1 MLCGPGR
8 SQRDY
13 LELAERFETLL
24 ISGIPILDE
33 RKEDA
38 ARRLIHL
45 VDVAYDHRLALFL
58 TAEADATSLYQGKKL
73 TFEFA
78 RTASRLQEMGSSA
91 YLAQHHRP

>member
-1 MLCGPGR
+1 VLCGPGR